1 MNWKCETRLDDL
13 SPGTL
18 LEMTCKTCGVS
29 RLETPRDLI
38 SKARLGGACLD
49 EVEQALSCMGRP
61 QTGRRANRLPGA
73 PALCRGQVE
82 LTLIDAE
89 IRHAV
94 AGE

>member
-13 SPGTL
+13 GHSVQ
-18 LEMTCKTCGVS
+18 LEVTCKTCGAV
-29 RLETPRDLI
+29 RFETPRDLI

-61 QTGRRANRLPGA
+61 KTVRRANRLLGA

-82 LTLIDAE
+82 LTLVE
-89 IRHAV
+89 TEVRHAV